1 MIVYFYCIILKM
13 SANRHNFIKV
23 TLVNRYE
30 RFYMKKLFCAVMA
43 VVLMLVCV
51 PVLAYQEAQEAS
63 LRPGDKGYEVRAI
76 QTILQ
81 KQKYYTGEI
90 SGIYDRNT
98 EKAVKEYQQDNTLEN
113 DGIVNKE
120 MLVLLGLHSGSQVKC
135 DGVLK
140 ANESL
145 RLTASNKGKEL
156 ALIQAGTNVEL
167 IKSSKG
173 WSLIR
178 LNGVGVEGYIRTSR
192 IYTVTSDNSTKLV
205 APQRSLARGESSA
218 DVATLQQ
225 RLTELGYYEY
235 SSSGSYGSVTYMA
248 IRAFQKNNDLEIT
261 GVASIETMQVLF
273 SDEAQPKDIAL
284 SDKEADPH
292 GVYVQGDLV
301 QEQMAD
307 FAQTFL
313 GIPYILGAKGPNAYD
328 CSGFTSKVFKEF
340 GVTLPRPAY
349 GQGYTNSVGQKITKI
364 ADLRVGD
371 LVFFNTNLN
380 DGDKCDHVGIF
391 IGEGR
396 FVHASFSEGQ
406 IIISDINKYYWRDIF
421 SWGRRVEFN

>member
-1 MIVYFYCIILKM
+1 
-13 SANRHNFIKV
+13 
-23 TLVNRYE
+23 
-30 RFYMKKLFCAVMA
+30 MKKLICAVMA
-43 VVLMLVCV
+43 VVLMLACV
-51 PVLAYQEAQEAS
+51 PVLAQQEAREAS
-63 LRPGDKGYEVRAI
+63 LRPGDKGYEVRAV
-76 QTILQ
+76 QTVLQ
-81 KQKYYTGEI
+81 KQKFYTGEI
-90 SGIYDRNT
+90 SGVYDRNT
-98 EKAVKEYQQDNTLEN
+98 EQGIQAYQQANSLEP
-113 DGIVNKE
+113 DGIVDKE
-120 MLVLLGLHSGSQVKC
+120 ILVLLGLHSNDEVKC

-140 ANESL
+140 ADESL
-145 RLTASNKGKEL
+145 RLTASNKGNEL
-156 ALIQAGTNVEL
+156 ALIKAGTSVEL

-173 WSLIR
+173 WSKIR
-178 LNGVGVEGYIRTSR
+178 LNGVGVEGYVRTSK
-192 IYTVTSDNSTKLV
+192 IYTIASDSSTKLV
-205 APQRSLARGESSA
+205 APQRSLARGESNA
-218 DVATLQQ
+218 DVAILQQ
-225 RLTELGYYEY
+225 RLIELGYYEY
-235 SSSGSYGSVTYMA
+235 SPSGSYGSVTYMA
-248 IRAFQKNNDLEIT
+248 IRSFQSNSGLEVT

-273 SDEAQPKDIAL
+273 SDEAQPRDVIIKDNE
-284 SDKEADPH
+284 SDPH

-349 GQGYTNSVGQKITKI
+349 GQGYTNSVGRKITKI

-396 FVHASFSEGQ
+396 FVHASFSEGK

-421 SWGRRVEFN
+421 SWGRRVELD